1 MMVPLLMFA
10 ASAELQAIVQA
21 VAQCDR
27 AVANP
32 AFASETE
39 RRSQYLLDSYR
50 EQEGIVEARLALAER
65 RRILREAAD
74 KKNVEESRAIALE
87 EALVEDRQRAL
98 NDKRMLEAIR
108 QDTMDA
114 MRRHY
119 LAHCPSGKG
128 KKE

>member
-10 ASAELQAIVQA
+10 ASAELQALDQA

-32 AFASETE
+32 AFAAEAG
-39 RRSQYLLDSYR
+39 RRSQTLLDAYQ
-50 EQEGIVEARLALAER
+50 EQEAIVAARLSLAER
-65 RRILREAAD
+65 RRVLREASS
-74 KKNVEESRAIALE
+74 KKSAEELRTIELE

-98 NDKRMLEAIR
+98 NDKRMLEGIR
-108 QDTMDA
+108 QDTIDA

-119 LAHCPSGKG
+119 LAHCPAGKN
-128 KKE
+128 KD

>member
-1 MMVPLLMFA
+1 M
-10 ASAELQAIVQA
+10 
-21 VAQCDR
+21 
-27 AVANP
+27 
-32 AFASETE
+32 
-39 RRSQYLLDSYR
+39 
-50 EQEGIVEARLALAER
+50 AER

-119 LAHCPSGKG
+119 LARCPSGKG